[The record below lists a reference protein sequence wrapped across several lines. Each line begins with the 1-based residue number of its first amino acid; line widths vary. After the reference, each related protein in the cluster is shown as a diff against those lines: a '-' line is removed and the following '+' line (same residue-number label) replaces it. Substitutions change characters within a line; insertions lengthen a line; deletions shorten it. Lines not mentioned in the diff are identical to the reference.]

1 MKLVVTMDWAGD
13 KTRVGE
19 LEVFNTRGAE
29 TYQFTYATD
38 WTDRGFQIDPA
49 LELVPGFVHHSQRLP
64 GVFQDISP
72 DRWGRLVQQR
82 AHSGF
87 LSEADYLLGV
97 SDLMR
102 MGALRLSKEE
112 RPEVFLADNTR
123 VPKLVHIRALEEAS
137 LRLEKGQQTEEDLQ
151 QLIGPG
157 TSLGGARPKAA
168 VEDGGTLYL
177 AKFQS
182 NLDTERVGA
191 WEATMLDL
199 AGRAGIDVARHR
211 LLNKDDARPILLLE
225 RFDRDVAGRIP
236 FASAM
241 TLAGLRDG
249 QAASYGELASIVSSL
264 SSHTKLDCL
273 ELWRRMV
280 FNAMT
285 GNTDD
290 HLRNHAFL
298 RDGNGWRL
306 SPAYDLNPSNEP
318 FERRAHA
325 LAFLPGENRPSLAL
339 CMEIASFFHLEKR
352 QADEVLQRIGS
363 ALQQWR
369 AIASK
374 NGLTESE
381 IKRKSAAFEHQD
393 SERLIALAATARP
406 KPEPNPQTRQ
416 NFPRMSM

>member
-1 MKLVVTMDWAGD
+1 MKLIVTMDWAGNLV
-13 KTRVGE
+13 RVGE
-19 LEVFNTRGAE
+19 LEAFSTRGAQV
-29 TYQFTYATD
+29 YQFTYAPNWID
-38 WTDRGFQIDPA
+38 QGFQIDPA
-49 LELVPGFVHHSQRLP
+49 LPLVPGFVHHSQRLP

-102 MGALRLSKEE
+102 MGALRLSRAEQ
-112 RPEVFLADNTR
+112 PAVFLADNTR
-123 VPKLVHIRALEEAS
+123 VPKLVNIRALEEAS
-137 LRLEKGQQTEEDLQ
+137 QRLEKGLETEEDVR
-151 QLIGPG
+151 QLLGPG

-168 VEDGGTLYL
+168 VEDGGKLYL

-182 NLDTERVGA
+182 NLDTERVSA

-199 AGRAGIDVARHR
+199 AQTAGIITAKHR
-211 LLNKDDARPILLLE
+211 LLNQNEARPILLLE
-225 RFDRDVAGRIP
+225 RFDRNDAGRIP

-241 TLAGLRDG
+241 TLTGFQDG
-249 QAASYGELASIVSSL
+249 QDASYGELASIVSSL
-264 SSHTKLDCL
+264 SSQTKLDCL

-298 RDGNGWRL
+298 RERHGWRL
-306 SPAYDLNPSNEP
+306 SPTYDLNPSNEP
-318 FERRAHA
+318 FERRTHA
-325 LAFLPGENRPSLAL
+325 LAFLPGENRPSLEL
-339 CMEIASFFHLEKR
+339 CMEMASFFHLEKR
-352 QADEVLQRIGS
+352 QAEEVLQHIGS
-363 ALQQWR
+363 ALTQWR
-369 AIASK
+369 ALARK

-381 IKRKSAAFEHQD
+381 IKRKAAAFEHAD
-393 SERLIALAATARP
+393 SERLTALSAACHRP
-406 KPEPNPQTRQ
+406 ATPSFRP
-416 NFPRMSM
+416 